1 MGTQMTLN
9 DAILAIIIL
18 IMLVYAIYD
27 EFIQGILKGKTLL
40 KVNLKRKHRADA
52 IIFIVLICIVI
63 YTNIARHGNLLTTY
77 LLMITI
83 FMAIYLAFIRRP
95 KVFFKQT
102 GFYFAN
108 TFIYYERIKTMNLSE
123 DGILMIGLEQKKI
136 HVQVNH
142 LDDLQKIYDFFINHK

>member
-9 DAILAIIIL
+9 DVVLAIIIL

-27 EFIQGILKGKTLL
+27 EFIQGTLKGKTLL
-40 KVNLKRKHRADA
+40 KVNLKRKHRVDA

-63 YTNIARHGNLLTTY
+63 YTNIVRHGNLLTTY

-108 TFIYYERIKTMNLSE
+108 AFILYERIKTMNLSE

-136 HVQVNH
+136 HIQVNH

>member
-40 KVNLKRKHRADA
+40 KVNLKRKHRVDA

-108 TFIYYERIKTMNLSE
+108 TFILYERIKTMNLSE

>member
-83 FMAIYLAFIRRP
+83 FMAIYLAFIRRR
-95 KVFFKQT
+95 K
-102 GFYFAN
+102 YF
-108 TFIYYERIKTMNLSE
+108 
-123 DGILMIGLEQKKI
+123 
-136 HVQVNH
+136 
-142 LDDLQKIYDFFINHK
+142 

>member
-9 DAILAIIIL
+9 DSILVIIIL

-27 EFIQGILKGKTLL
+27 EFIQGLLKGKTLL

-63 YTNIARHGNLLTTY
+63 YTNIVRHGNLLTTY

-83 FMAIYLAFIRRP
+83 FMAIYLAFIRTP
-95 KVFFKQT
+95 KVFFKQN

-108 TFIYYERIKTMNLSE
+108 AFILYNRIKTMNLSE
-123 DGILMIGLEQKKI
+123 NGILIVGLEKSKI
-136 HVQVNH
+136 HIQVKH

>member
-1 MGTQMTLN
+1 MTLN
-9 DAILAIIIL
+9 DVVLAIIIL
-18 IMLVYAIYD
+18 IMLIYAIYD
-27 EFIQGILKGKTLL
+27 EFIQGTLKGKTLL
-40 KVNLKRKHRADA
+40 KVNLKRKHRVDA

-63 YTNIARHGNLLTTY
+63 YTNIVRHGNLLTTY

-108 TFIYYERIKTMNLSE
+108 AFILYERIKTMNLSE

-136 HVQVNH
+136 HIQVNH